1 MAMKRLIIFRHG
13 DYDIY
18 KNLTE
23 TCAQEL
29 FLKVRRMKQF
39 FGLPAAI
46 FASPIRRAWQTACVI
61 NLALGN
67 VPLFAKDELR
77 DFCALSMPYFAKRF
91 AADAQKNFAAQD
103 VLLWVT
109 HEPSIHELLGISLDT
124 SEWIVLE
131 APEWEMIFEPKFRKI
146 YRSLNFLTNQGCPPN
161 EVFHQLVAWTQDT
174 LSDDEKQKI
183 SSLLK

>member
-1 MAMKRLIIFRHG
+1 MTMKRLIIFRHG

-67 VPLFAKDELR
+67 VPLFAK
-77 DFCALSMPYFAKRF
+77 RF
-91 AADAQKNFAAQD
+91 ADDAQKNFAAQD

-109 HEPSIHELLGISLDT
+109 HEPSIHELLGISLGT